1 MKSMPGGLF
10 PLFSHTYSITNILL
24 TASYFPDLL
33 VRSTNQ
39 HLKIQ
44 IVKKMMDL
52 GTVKKKLE
60 RGQYN
65 NAAECAADIR
75 LVW

>member
-1 MKSMPGGLF
+1 MFSPRRISLIY
-10 PLFSHTYSITNILL
+10 SHTPPTN
-24 TASYFPDLL
+24 
-33 VRSTNQ
+33 
-39 HLKIQ
+39 IQ

-75 LVW
+75 LIW